1 MHSIEQGGKPFMKQ
15 QGFHI
20 ADRTHRAKRRDD
32 PLLASSQ
39 TPSKLA
45 DGLQGLMD
53 MCNAG
58 SLTTV
63 PVQATASGGKVE
75 VVGTTHVTTG
85 VRRLVKSVVRGL
97 KACQEPERALEGL
110 GGTYFFKDE
119 AGSKVAIVKP
129 CDEEPLAPNNPKGF
143 VGRALGEPG
152 LKPTVRV
159 GEAAIREVA
168 AYLLDHDHFAQVPH
182 TVLVKFTHPIF
193 HIQSSKESSPRPSD
207 TASSLNNAETESAA
221 SPDSALSSSTQQLI
235 QAGRASLEGSRTSSK
250 LGSLQEFV
258 AHDCDTSE
266 IGPSLF
272 SLQDVH
278 RIAILDIRLF
288 NTDRH
293 AGNILV
299 QRPSGGRAK
308 LSALARLNQPQC
320 RLLPIDHGF
329 CLPEALEPPFFEWL
343 HWPQAMMPFSGEE
356 VQYIN
361 NLDAEADVALLQ
373 RELPSLRVESLRTL
387 QVATALLKRCA
398 AAGLNLSEIGTII
411 SRPLVG
417 LDEDPSDLEK
427 MCTAVREEVDSAI
440 LVSDDDEDE
449 SQDSDEDMATSMQA
463 IKFVSDGGR
472 SSSGLSGAVSL
483 DSARLHQ
490 HSFNSQDSAS
500 MESSPIRSTSDTVH
514 RAEDLLFDLDEEHSA
529 SGSPRYGVP
538 LASAISVL
546 APSGT
551 PGGRLHPGLHLSSS
565 FESDH
570 SSPSL
575 MAERSFSRTASLAV
589 VASKRRGVQWG
600 AGLHNSYAESE
611 AMAMGPGAQLMAAS
625 VDPPHFVTKGF
636 TKGKRQPG
644 RKPPRAHR
652 LKKTGRAY
660 PPPVAG
666 GAPGAANA
674 VFSGLNSEEWELFM
688 VELLDRIDAALE
700 AGQWQQDV
708 RKGRGTHAMQN
719 MGVSC
724 PRF

>member
-15 QGFHI
+15 QGFHV
-20 ADRTHRAKRRDD
+20 ADCTHHAKCHDD
-32 PLLASSQ
+32 LLPGSSQ
-39 TPSKLA
+39 TSSKLA
-45 DGLQGLMD
+45 EGLQGLMD

-58 SLTTV
+58 SLTTA
-63 PVQATASGGKVE
+63 PVQATASGEKVE
-75 VVGTTHVTTG
+75 VVGTTHATTG

-97 KACQEPERALEGL
+97 KACQEPERASEGL

-193 HIQSSKESSPRPSD
+193 HIQTSKESSPRASD
-207 TASSLNNAETESAA
+207 TASVSHIETQSAA
-221 SPDSALSSSTQQLI
+221 SLDSALSSSTQQLI

-266 IGPSLF
+266 MGPSLF

-299 QRPSGGRAK
+299 QRPTGQGRAN

-343 HWPQAMMPFSGEE
+343 HWPQAMMPFSEE
-356 VQYIN
+356 ELKYIN

-387 QVATALLKRCA
+387 Q
-398 AAGLNLSEIGTII
+398 
-411 SRPLVG
+411 
-417 LDEDPSDLEK
+417 
-427 MCTAVREEVDSAI
+427 
-440 LVSDDDEDE
+440 
-449 SQDSDEDMATSMQA
+449 
-463 IKFVSDGGR
+463 
-472 SSSGLSGAVSL
+472 
-483 DSARLHQ
+483 
-490 HSFNSQDSAS
+490 
-500 MESSPIRSTSDTVH
+500 
-514 RAEDLLFDLDEEHSA
+514 HSA
-529 SGSPRYGVP
+529 SGSPRYSVP
-538 LASAISVL
+538 LASAVSVP
-546 APSGT
+546 APSGI

-570 SSPSL
+570 SSPSP
-575 MAERSFSRTASLAV
+575 MAERSLSRTASPAV
-589 VASKRRGVQWG
+589 VASKPRHVQWG

-611 AMAMGPGAQLMAAS
+611 AMALGPGAQLMAAS
-625 VDPPHFVTKGF
+625 VDPSHFVTKGF

-644 RKPPRAHR
+644 RKAPRAHR

-674 VFSGLNSEEWELFM
+674 VFSGLSSEEWELFM
-688 VELLDRIDAALE
+688 VELLDRIDGALE